1 MKTVTLKVDVSI
13 NDKFLWL
20 LEHFSSNEIKI
31 PEQSEYI
38 SDDDYLRSIE
48 GMVQSIQEAR
58 NESIDKAVKLDDL
71 DIHDPSPKRCRKVK
85 FQWP

>member
-1 MKTVTLKVDVSI
+1 MKTVTLKIDDSI

-31 PEQSEYI
+31 LDQSEYI

-71 DIHDPSPKRCRKVK
+71 D
-85 FQWP
+85 W

>member
-1 MKTVTLKVDVSI
+1 MKTVTLKIDDSI

-31 PEQSEYI
+31 LDQSEYI

-58 NESIDKAVKLDDL
+58 NESIDKAVKLDNL
-71 DIHDPSPKRCRKVK
+71 D
-85 FQWP
+85 W

>member
-1 MKTVTLKVDVSI
+1 MKTVTLKIDDSV

-31 PEQSEYI
+31 LEQSEYI
-38 SDDDYLRSIE
+38 NDDDYLRSID

-58 NESIDKAVKLDDL
+58 NEPIDKAVKLDDL
-71 DIHDPSPKRCRKVK
+71 D
-85 FQWP
+85 W